1 MTDELIDI
9 LNKDYSFQKTALKS
23 EAHKYGWLH
32 ASVHI
37 WFYTETEELLLQK
50 RSATK
55 IAFPNVW
62 DVSVAGH
69 IGTKESPL
77 ESALREIKE
86 EIGLEIEK
94 ESLKPIGTYHE
105 HQQFNPAY
113 IDNELHYIYKCK
125 LEKRFSELKIQKEEL
140 TALKLIPI
148 KLFRQEIK
156 ELNHDY
162 AKHPTDYYLQI
173 LNNLEQ

>member
-1 MTDELIDI
+1 MADELIDI
-9 LNKDYSFQKTALKS
+9 LNNDYSFQKTTLKS

-37 WFYTETEELLLQK
+37 WFYTDSEELLLQK
-50 RSATK
+50 RSASK

-69 IGTKESPL
+69 IEASESPEL
-77 ESALREIKE
+77 SAIREIKE
-86 EIGLEIEK
+86 EIGLKIDK
-94 ESLKPIGTYHE
+94 ASLKPIGTYHE

-125 LEKRFSELKIQKEEL
+125 LAKPISELKIQKEEL
-140 TALKLIPI
+140 TALKLTPI

-162 AKHPTDYYLQI
+162 AKHPMDYYDQI
-173 LNNLEQ
+173 LNNL